1 MCGVHWRRV
10 SAGSHNNGY
19 SIFLSGCGMDKD
31 QIALRHQFA
40 IAIAHEAGAIARRY
54 FRSADALSITEK
66 GMHDLV
72 TQADLEIDRFLI
84 QKLTEAFPQ
93 DGILTEESGGVSAQN
108 LWVIDPIDGTQNFAR
123 GISHF
128 AISIAFHADGKTESG
143 VVYNP
148 ITDEMFTAQRGFG
161 AFLNDQPIQVRPTK
175 GPQDAVVDA
184 GYSLKK
190 PVADYVALVGRLVG
204 NDYAFLQ
211 NGSAAIG
218 LAYVACGR
226 IDGYCELFLNSWDVL
241 AGILLIEEAGGWVSD
256 FTANNGL
263 LDGNAILACTLPLRQ
278 GLQAVTL
285 IGDDGTLLG

>member
-1 MCGVHWRRV
+1 MT
-10 SAGSHNNGY
+10 
-19 SIFLSGCGMDKD
+19 KD
-31 QIALRHQFA
+31 EISLRHQFA
-40 IAIAHEAGAIARRY
+40 QDIAHEAGSIARRY
-54 FRSADALSITEK
+54 FRSGDALSITEK

-84 QKLTEAFPQ
+84 DKISQTFPE

-128 AISIAFHADGKTESG
+128 AISIAFHANGKTESG

-148 ITDEMFTAQRGFG
+148 ISDEMFAAQRGLG
-161 AFLNDQPIQVRPTK
+161 AFCNGTPITVRKTK
-175 GPQDAVVDA
+175 GPHDAVVDA

-190 PVADYVALVGRLVG
+190 PVADYIDLISRLVG
-204 NDYAFLQ
+204 HEYAFIQ

-218 LAYVACGR
+218 LAHVASGR

-256 FTANNGL
+256 FTAHDGL
-263 LDGNAILACTLPLRQ
+263 LNGNAILACTPPLRE
-278 GLQAVTL
+278 GLLTVTR
-285 IGDDGTLLG
+285 IAQDGRLF